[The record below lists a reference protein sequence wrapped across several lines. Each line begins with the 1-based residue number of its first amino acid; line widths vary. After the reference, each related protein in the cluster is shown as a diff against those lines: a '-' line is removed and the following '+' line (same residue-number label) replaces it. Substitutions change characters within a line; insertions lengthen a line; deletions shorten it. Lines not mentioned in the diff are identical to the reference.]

1 MSKQQFEQNPKLP
14 PKRGRPVDAQ
24 KDRVTFHINVDT
36 RTQIEKLIP
45 EWGKSLSMVVRKLVN
60 LGLEVVSLSNK
71 GITPRS
77 GNLEDWLASY
87 TSLGTELTV
96 ACETLNLS
104 VPKSGQVAIWLLD
117 KMAFG
122 SNDPHVISEE
132 VDTTPNLL
140 ERIRLG
146 RQIQT
151 FSVKQ
156 GVELPQNEEFLTWLE
171 QCYVDAFIG
180 QEFVATCQTLGL
192 QPPQK
197 GKIEEWLLSKME
209 KQAQLEKGGVL
220 EANSTAELHSTED
233 NLHGVNSQ
241 PFLEYLLTLDKIPT
255 EEEQVLI
262 ASRFGL
268 EQVLIEKLISRMRFD
283 EKESNK

>member
-14 PKRGRPVDAQ
+14 PKRGRPVDMQ

-146 RQIQT
+146 RQIQA

-156 GVELPQNEEFLTWLE
+156 GVELPQNEKFLTWLE
-171 QCYVDAFIG
+171 QFYVDALIG

-192 QPPQK
+192 KPPQK

-209 KQAQLEKGGVL
+209 QQVQLEKACVL
-220 EANSTAELHSTED
+220 EANPRAELQSTED
-233 NLHGVNSQ
+233 NLHEVNSQ

-268 EQVLIEKLISRMRFD
+268 EQVLIKKLIYRMKFD
-283 EKESNK
+283 EKG

>member
-14 PKRGRPVDAQ
+14 PKRGRPVDMQ

-87 TSLGTELTV
+87 TSLGTELTI

-132 VDTTPNLL
+132 LNTTPNLL

-146 RQIQT
+146 KQVQT
-151 FSVKQ
+151 FSFKQ
-156 GVELPQNEEFLTWLE
+156 GLELPQNEEFLTWLE
-171 QCYVDAFIG
+171 QLYDNALIG
-180 QEFVATCQTLGL
+180 QEFVTTCQTLGL

-197 GKIEEWLLSKME
+197 GEIEEWLLLKMG
-209 KQAQLEKGGVL
+209 QHPQLEQSNVA
-220 EANSTAELHSTED
+220 EADSTAQSQSTED
-233 NLHGVNSQ
+233 DLLGVNSQ
-241 PFLEYLLTLDKIPT
+241 PFLEYLLTLDKMPT
-255 EEEQVLI
+255 EEEQFLI
-262 ASRFGL
+262 ASRFGVESTHL
-268 EQVLIEKLISRMRFD
+268 TKLISRMMFE
-283 EKESNK
+283 EKG

>member
-14 PKRGRPVDAQ
+14 PKRGRPVDMQ

-132 VDTTPNLL
+132 LNTTPNLL

-171 QCYVDAFIG
+171 QLYDNALIG
-180 QEFVATCQTLGL
+180 QEFVAICQTLGL

-209 KQAQLEKGGVL
+209 KQAQLEKGCVL
-220 EANSTAELHSTED
+220 EANSTAELQSTED
-233 NLHGVNSQ
+233 NLLGVNSQ
-241 PFLEYLLTLDKIPT
+241 PFLEYLLTLDKMPT

-262 ASRFGL
+262 ASRFSV
-268 EQVLIEKLISRMRFD
+268 EQALIKKLISRLKF
-283 EKESNK
+283 